1 VFERAW
7 IIQVMEAPASGD
19 YPSLPELR
27 TRLIPGDNESQW
39 DWGELPRAVLDL
51 ESQNALRECRVLLR
65 LACVARSSLDETP
78 EARTIALREMLLKL
92 LPKDLD
98 DPCCEVLRVLA
109 GLEPGTAG
117 RNREQRQRVAGSRI
131 GTERQPAHPRTV
143 RRFAR
148 LHCWPWLLDRLL
160 QREVE
165 ERKAAAAGEVRS
177 AWTAQVQPPGLI
189 PDAAAPPVEL
199 SGATGGRFP
208 SIPVP
213 PSRAKVPA
221 AGAGDPPAAAAST
234 TWMLFEASF
243 EELGLPWMTSELSPT
258 EWGRLGDD
266 VKRRTFLLGVPAAW
280 LFSRARP
287 WQPVWSRV
295 EGAMLDTGALDELAE
310 AVAGDCRLHD
320 RLGSRAVQG
329 AVTEHVRLA
338 TDLLRGSPPPALR
351 PRLAAIAS
359 QAAGEAAF
367 VYRDQRQ
374 FQAAES
380 YQRLAVELAHEAGD
394 PLLGAYHLAVWSKA
408 LTDAGDGAQ
417 ALPLLETAG
426 TLASGGASPGTAA
439 YLALCEA
446 KAQGSLRNADACLRA
461 LDRFDVAL
469 DRGDRSEDPPWLY
482 WLSSDGIA
490 DWGKGD
496 CYTRAGRVAE
506 AEATLTLALSRW
518 DSSFV
523 RDRAQ
528 ALIALGFLRI
538 RQGEPDECCHLAG
551 EALGLAVTTTSPRL
565 VQRIR
570 DLRHDLEPWSE
581 SSGVKALD
589 DQLVASASTWTL

>member
-1 VFERAW
+1 
-7 IIQVMEAPASGD
+7 MEAPVGGD

-27 TRLIPGDNESQW
+27 ARLIPGDDVSQW
-39 DWGELPRAVLDL
+39 DWGELPRAVLNL
-51 ESQNALRECRVLLR
+51 ESQSALRESRVLLR
-65 LACVARSSLDETP
+65 LACVARRSIDETQ
-78 EARTIALREMLLKL
+78 EARTIALREMLLEL
-92 LPKDLD
+92 LPKGLD

-160 QREVE
+160 RREVE
-165 ERKAAAAGEVRS
+165 ERKAAAADEGRS
-177 AWTAQVQPPGLI
+177 DSIGQVSPLGLV

-199 SGATGGRFP
+199 SGATGERLP

-213 PSRAKVPA
+213 PSKAKVPS
-221 AGAGDPPAAAAST
+221 AGGGDPPTAAAST
-234 TWMLFEASF
+234 PWMLFEASF
-243 EELGLPWMTSELSPT
+243 EELGLSWVTSELSPT

-280 LFSRARP
+280 LFSRAKS
-287 WQPVWSRV
+287 WQLVWGRM
-295 EGAMLDTGALDELAE
+295 EAAMLDAGALDELAE

-320 RLGSRAVQG
+320 RLGSRAVRG

-359 QAAGEAAF
+359 EAAGEAAF
-367 VYRDQRQ
+367 VHRDQRQ
-374 FQAAES
+374 LQAADS

-417 ALPLLETAG
+417 ALPLLEAAD
-426 TLASGGASPGTAA
+426 TLASGAASAGTAA

-446 KAQGSLRNADACLRA
+446 MAQGSLGNADACLRA
-461 LDRFDVAL
+461 LDRFDDAL
-469 DRGDRSEDPPWLY
+469 GKGDRSEDPPWLY

-490 DWGKGD
+490 DWAKGD
-496 CYTRAGRVAE
+496 CYTRAGRLPE

-518 DSSFV
+518 DCSFV

-528 ALIALGFLRI
+528 ALIAQGFVRI
-538 RQGEPDECCHLAG
+538 RQGEPDECCRLAG

-565 VQRIR
+565 VQRVR
-570 DLRHDLEPWSE
+570 DLRRALQPWSE

-589 DQLVASASTWTL
+589 DQLVATAST